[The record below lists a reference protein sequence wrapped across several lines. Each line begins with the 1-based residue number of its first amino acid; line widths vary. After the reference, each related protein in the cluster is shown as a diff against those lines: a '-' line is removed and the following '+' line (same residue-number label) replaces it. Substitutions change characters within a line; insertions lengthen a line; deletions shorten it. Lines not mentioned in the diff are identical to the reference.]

1 MISVKIVQ
9 QLISI
14 LTLLLAYFLVISPV
28 GCFRA
33 WVSRRVGDTTGEDLG
48 FLTLNPIPHIDVVGI
63 LVLLF
68 FGVGWGKHIPI
79 NPMNITYPY
88 RWAKLL
94 ISYFSD
100 TIAHL
105 ILATGALLIF
115 ITVLGPESLGLY
127 ATVPVPSLSIAL
139 ARIIIAF
146 INLNIFLA
154 AISLVINA
162 VMLIGLGIAER
173 NLQFPPY
180 FFYFIILAPIVVLLL
195 FGESIRYFML
205 AIISTIGSWLA
216 HLLGAK

>member
-1 MISVKIVQ
+1 MVSIKIIQ

-14 LTLLLAYFLVISPV
+14 LTLLLAYFLVISPI

-33 WVSRRVGDTTGEDLG
+33 WIARRMGDSTGEDLG
-48 FLTLNPIPHIDVVGI
+48 FLTLNPLPHVDFVGI
-63 LVLLF
+63 LVLFF

-88 RWAKLL
+88 RWPKLVAA
-94 ISYFSD
+94 YFSD
-100 TIAHL
+100 TVAHL
-105 ILATGALLIF
+105 ILATLALLIF
-115 ITVLGPESLGLY
+115 ITILGPQSLGLY
-127 ATVPVPSLSIAL
+127 ATVPVSSLSISL
-139 ARIIIAF
+139 ARVIIAF

-162 VMLIGLGIAER
+162 VMLIGLVIAER

-195 FGESIRYFML
+195 FGESIRYLML
-205 AIISTIGSWLA
+205 AIISTIGNWLA